1 MNLKP
6 ADLEAAALPIEL
18 EVYLIWWAIK
28 VTILAGPFGHGGY
41 SPGSLLRSLITR
53 WWKRRVLNPIPKFAK
68 LRCYPVNTPP
78 PFVTVILHHTVTAL
92 VACLFL
98 WLKAT
103 KNTSGRRLESLV
115 RIELDIYSLKGSYPN
130 L

>member
-1 MNLKP
+1 MGIPVPERTLDGPGVSVLEKHWRTGKESNLQP

-103 KNTSGRRLESLV
+103 
-115 RIELDIYSLKGSYPN
+115 
-130 L
+130 